1 METATVEKTL
11 YCDEIPN
18 VTINASE
25 DASVKVVINVVT
37 TEGKKISVTMGQ
49 AGAEDEM
56 ARAGMI
62 VARDYSGF
70 AVAGK
75 GAEYTL
81 SELVNEDEFSA
92 LLCLINK
99 YPTMAEIFR
108 EKAEELGR
116 KYDAIAAGHE
126 PQAPDDAM
134 QAMAELNACR
144 G

>member
-1 METATVEKTL
+1 METATVERTL

-25 DASVKVVINVVT
+25 DAAVKVVINVVT
-37 TEGKKISVTMGQ
+37 TESKKISVMMGQ
-49 AGAEDEM
+49 AGGEEEM

-75 GAEYTL
+75 KAEYTL

-116 KYDAIAAGHE
+116 KYDAIIEGSST
-126 PQAPDDAM
+126 QSPDDTM
-134 QAMAELNACR
+134 QATA
-144 G
+144 